1 MVFATHAFFVLM
13 TAIKA
18 FIYYYLVGIEN
29 YRPVIVLMTVAYLA
43 AIYFICGSKK
53 FAYCVIS
60 LLISVLMLTNVLYN
74 RYFHMFFSLDTISQA
89 GKLREVGGIALDLL
103 KPPDMLLFIDIILI
117 IIIMA
122 AFKNPEQFQNLD
134 KEWISPV
141 SKTSILLLMAGSL
154 LFFAV
159 NPLDSKLVT
168 AISHQE
174 IFSWYFSD
182 SLYRSGSETGHTAE
196 AEEMEIET
204 AGENQLSDKGYL
216 HGTAYGRNLIV
227 IQIEAFQNFL
237 INAEYNGQEVT
248 PNLNRLVAGE
258 SIYFSNYYQQLGKGN
273 TSDAEFVTNNSLY
286 PVIFGPVYEL
296 YQNNRFYGLPWVL
309 RENGYQTMVLHG
321 YKKSFWNRENAY
333 PGQGFDKFI
342 GEEDLVIDE
351 KIGLGLSD
359 KSFFR
364 QSLDYLKEMEQP
376 FYSFIITLSS
386 HVPYKI
392 PETHQKLELL
402 PEDKN
407 TLFGDYLQAACYT
420 DEAIGEF
427 LDDLNNL
434 GLYDNSMIV
443 LYGDHFGIDCRND
456 AAERVKAFL
465 GHDYTYN
472 EMLNIP
478 LIIHLPGSGI
488 HETVDTTGGQ
498 VDFMPTVLNLLGIP
512 GDHLVMFGQDLLQAK
527 SGFAASQTYMLKGSF
542 IDDNIVFEM
551 ARTGVFEDSKAW
563 DKKTGEP
570 VSLDSCREGYKRAVM
585 EITKCTNLLEK
596 NLLKDMQLSGG
607 TASADAKGHVPDLPQ
622 ADDEMLLH
630 HETVIDI
637 TMLTDIADDPD
648 ILDSFFDKGFRL
660 YLTELETEGPESVT
674 VPGGY
679 SFDMLSAW
687 LTSHPD
693 SLLVLPVNDGD
704 ISILKLLNKL
714 YPDIC
719 PQIVPKIKNLIDYV
733 TVEYQGFRRIIL
745 DLSALP
751 GIDTDKLSVF
761 LDRNTISG
769 AVLSEEQAEDMQ
781 LSGMLELRKIA
792 VLKVE

>member
-1 MVFATHAFFVLM
+1 
-13 TAIKA
+13 
-18 FIYYYLVGIEN
+18 
-29 YRPVIVLMTVAYLA
+29 
-43 AIYFICGSKK
+43 
-53 FAYCVIS
+53 
-60 LLISVLMLTNVLYN
+60 
-74 RYFHMFFSLDTISQA
+74 
-89 GKLREVGGIALDLL
+89 
-103 KPPDMLLFIDIILI
+103 
-117 IIIMA
+117 
-122 AFKNPEQFQNLD
+122 
-134 KEWISPV
+134 
-141 SKTSILLLMAGSL
+141 
-154 LFFAV
+154 
-159 NPLDSKLVT
+159 
-168 AISHQE
+168 
-174 IFSWYFSD
+174 
-182 SLYRSGSETGHTAE
+182 
-196 AEEMEIET
+196 
-204 AGENQLSDKGYL
+204 
-216 HGTAYGRNLIV
+216 
-227 IQIEAFQNFL
+227 
-237 INAEYNGQEVT
+237 
-248 PNLNRLVAGE
+248 
-258 SIYFSNYYQQLGKGN
+258 
-273 TSDAEFVTNNSLY
+273 
-286 PVIFGPVYEL
+286 
-296 YQNNRFYGLPWVL
+296 
-309 RENGYQTMVLHG
+309 MVLHG

-719 PQIVPKIKNLIDYV
+719 PQIVPKIKNLSDYV